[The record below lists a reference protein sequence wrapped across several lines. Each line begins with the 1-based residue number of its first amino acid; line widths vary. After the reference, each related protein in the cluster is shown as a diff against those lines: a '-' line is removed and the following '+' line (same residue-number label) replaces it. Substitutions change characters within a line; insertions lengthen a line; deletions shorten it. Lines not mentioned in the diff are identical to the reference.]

1 MSDSEI
7 EALRKAGRYAEAAN
21 LCLQAG
27 DPERASELYAAV
39 WDWPN
44 AIQTAE
50 QAGLFALAYRHALA
64 SGDRRA
70 IERLLGILPDHP
82 DQALAAAAA
91 AEVKG
96 RVVDAAR
103 LREAAGAVEEAAA
116 LFERAGELFD
126 AARCHESAG
135 NYREA
140 GKLYE
145 RRVKE
150 DPTDGEAA
158 LRLGRILAH
167 FGRYD
172 HAARALQVAE
182 QDRERKN
189 SALRWMIACFDA
201 LKMHDAAASCL
212 DRLRVIDPRVPLRVT
227 EFLEEE
233 FGDARGL
240 AGLAKGEHAT
250 QLLAGRYRI
259 VKPLGAGSTGRV
271 LLAHDGFYDRDVAVK
286 LLSVGAGAQGRDA
299 YARFAREARVAAGLE
314 HPNVIHVFEFN
325 PDGPFLVMEF
335 MAGGTLQDRLEE
347 ADRPL
352 ALDTVRHVSL
362 AVLRG
367 LEAVHRRGVIH
378 RDLKPA
384 NVFFGS
390 TGDVKIG
397 DFGVAHL
404 QDLGATLTGAMLGTL
419 AYMAPE
425 QITGS
430 ARPQAGTDLYAFGC
444 MLHQLLTGELPFPG
458 PDFLTQHLELV
469 PPKISELRPVLG
481 DRFDALLQHLLQKP
495 IKKRPRSVE
504 EVRRTIEEIDWRDP
518 DENELKR
525 LIEMERGPADKPPA
539 RPSSIPPPAAGDR
552 YTMVEAREGGAFL
565 ARDEVLERF
574 VVMEPCNEDRAAHL
588 EQLANADN
596 PYLQAVFD
604 IDREAG
610 RAVLESPRGDLLSQ
624 SAMRQDERAELRGQI
639 IEALKRLHSMGLVH
653 GDVRMGTVRVGPGRA
668 VLLLPRMQHS
678 ATPEQDLEAASML

>member
-27 DPERASELYAAV
+27 DAERASELYAAV

-64 SGDRRA
+64 GGDRHA
-70 IERLLGILPDHP
+70 IERLLEVLPDHP

-103 LREAAGAVEEAAA
+103 LREAAGAVEEAAR

-182 QDRERKN
+182 QDRERKDP
-189 SALRWMIACFDA
+189 ALRWMIACFDA

-212 DRLRVIDPRVPLRVT
+212 DRLRVLDPRVPMRVS
-227 EFLEEE
+227 EFLEAEY
-233 FGDARGL
+233 GDARGL
-240 AGLAKGEHAT
+240 AGLAKGEQAT

-259 VKPLGAGSTGRV
+259 VKPLGAGTTGRV

-299 YARFAREARVAAGLE
+299 YSRFAREARVAAGLE

-335 MAGGTLQDRLEE
+335 MAGGTLQDRLEAAE
-347 ADRPL
+347 RPL
-352 ALDTVRHVSL
+352 PLATVRHVSL
-362 AVLRG
+362 SVLRG

-430 ARPQAGTDLYAFGC
+430 ARPEATTDLYAFGC
-444 MLHQLLTGELPFPG
+444 MLHQLLSGALPFPG

-469 PPKISELRPVLG
+469 PPKISALRPSLG
-481 DRFDALLQHLLQKP
+481 DRFDALLENLLQKEM
-495 IKKRPRSVE
+495 KQRPRSVE

-518 DENELKR
+518 DENELAR
-525 LIEMERGPADKPPA
+525 LIEMERGEPAKPV
-539 RPSSIPPPAAGDR
+539 RPSSVPPPAADDR

-574 VVMEPCNEDRAAHL
+574 VIMEACNAARAKHL
-588 EQLANADN
+588 EQLAAADN
-596 PYLQAVFD
+596 PYLQAIFD
-604 IDREAG
+604 IDREME

-624 SAMRQDERAELRGQI
+624 AALSQEERAKMRGQI
-639 IEALKRLHSMGLVH
+639 IEALKRLHANGVVH

-668 VLLLPRMQHS
+668 VLMLPLTKHD
-678 ATPEQDLEAASML
+678 ATPESDLDAASNL

>member
-27 DPERASELYAAV
+27 DAERASELYAAV

-64 SGDRRA
+64 GGDRQA
-70 IERLLGILPDHP
+70 IERLLAILPDHP
-82 DQALAAAAA
+82 EQALAAAAA

-103 LREAAGAVEEAAA
+103 LREAAGSIEDAAR

-172 HAARALQVAE
+172 HAARALQIAE
-182 QDRERKN
+182 QDRERKGP
-189 SALRWMIACFDA
+189 ALRWMIACFDA

-212 DRLRVIDPRVPLRVT
+212 DRLRVLDPRVPMRVS
-227 EFLEEE
+227 ELLEEE

-240 AGLAKGEHAT
+240 AGLAKGEST
-250 QLLAGRYRI
+250 SQLLAGRYRI
-259 VKPLGAGSTGRV
+259 LKPLGAGTTGRV

-325 PDGPFLVMEF
+325 PDGPFLVMEL

-347 ADRPL
+347 ADAPLPL
-352 ALDTVRHVSL
+352 ATVRHVSL
-362 AVLRG
+362 SVLRG

-390 TGDVKIG
+390 AGDVKIG

-430 ARPQAGTDLYAFGC
+430 ARPQATTDLYAFGC

-469 PPKISELRPVLG
+469 PPKVSTLRPGLG
-481 DRFDALLQHLLQKP
+481 DRFDGLLEHLLQKEM
-495 IKKRPRSVE
+495 KQRPRSVE
-504 EVRRTIEEIDWRDP
+504 EVRRTIEEIDWHDP
-518 DENELKR
+518 DENELAR
-525 LIEMERGPADKPPA
+525 LIEMERGKPAEPA
-539 RPSSIPPPAAGDR
+539 RPSSVPPPAGDR
-552 YTMVEAREGGAFL
+552 YTMVEAREGGAYL

-574 VVMEPCNEDRAAHL
+574 VIMEPCNDARVKQL
-588 EQLANADN
+588 EQLAAADN

-604 IDREAG
+604 IDREME
-610 RAVLESPRGDLLSQ
+610 RAVLESPRGDPLSQ
-624 SAMRQDERAELRGQI
+624 AALSPTERAKVRGQV
-639 IEALKRLHSMGLVH
+639 IEALKRMHGNGIVH
-653 GDVRMGTVRVGPGRA
+653 GDVRAGTVRVGPGRA
-668 VLLLPRMQHS
+668 ILMLPLTQH
-678 ATPEQDLEAASML
+678 AGTPESDLEAASNL